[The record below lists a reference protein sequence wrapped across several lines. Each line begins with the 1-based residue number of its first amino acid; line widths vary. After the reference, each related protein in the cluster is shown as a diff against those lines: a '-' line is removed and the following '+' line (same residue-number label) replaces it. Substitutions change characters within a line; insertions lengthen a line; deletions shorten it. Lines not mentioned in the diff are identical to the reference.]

1 MAMAKV
7 FFSDL
12 KTGRCSSVVEA
23 RLLRFWEARN
33 VKRGGELMWMD
44 LLMVDVNST
53 VMQVTI
59 SAGRLPQFREILR
72 AGTMFSVSGFDVS
85 RCAQNFRLTDS
96 SLMIRFNESTSF
108 QELTEPDSPLPDEAF
123 RFRNHSELIGLAN
136 TNTQLPDIIGEI
148 LSVRSTV
155 CDPPEEKNRVM
166 VTLKLDSDE
175 TVTLSFF
182 DAQAVA
188 FHKQLETMRVDPK
201 VMVITSINPKIVGG
215 RLFLNATSGTHVYF
229 DKKTRAGDALFYKL
243 VARDTGLP
251 SAAPLLRSYAK
262 VETMTIAD
270 LSSFIVSAESQEI
283 DFLCTGKVVRVDTE
297 KGWCYVACSKCS
309 KKLQRTESAFTCGVC
324 NNPHA
329 VGALRYR
336 VEMAIADD
344 TAEGTFVWFDG
355 VLTKLHSIRASE
367 AAQMLAEDGVNPEDT
382 RLPPFIAD
390 MEGRTYTFQVRVTA
404 FNFTE
409 HHKTFTITR
418 IAEDHGRLTEDGV
431 GSDGDGDDDDDNPN
445 IKTPP
450 AADDQGGTS
459 KARKKTDAGTSNVVK
474 KARADPG
481 ASDPKSNNER
491 SLGAYGGTAC
501 DRVSMRVSSTGTHNE
516 LTLLTDEIGYG
527 DQMAI
532 ESRLARRARMAIRS
546 SKRTQSTSIANTQ
559 PMKKRR
565 VGRPMIISA
574 SPTPASVPSDAHPP
588 DTPYAVSSRIARQL
602 RLSIRRQ
609 KKTARLTASASATGK
624 KGHKP
629 CDKWDIVSC
638 PSCGALLWN
647 AEATGVQTSRD
658 AKQFSLCCQRGR
670 IIVDKRFLISRSETP
685 HEALAHAAYP
695 NFLQNYRDKDYLKE
709 RAVLT
714 PTNNTVHEVNAYLLS
729 KIPSQAR

>member
-1 MAMAKV
+1 MAKV

-12 KTGRCSSVVEA
+12 KSGRCSSVVEA

-44 LLMVDVNST
+44 VLMVDVNVLVPST

-59 SAGRLPQFREILR
+59 SAGRLPQFREKLH

-108 QELTEPDSPLPDEAF
+108 QELTEPDSPLPEEAF

-148 LSVRSTV
+148 LSVKSTV

-182 DAQAVA
+182 DSQAVA
-188 FHKQLETMRVDPK
+188 FHIQLEAMRVDPK
-201 VMVITSINPKIVGG
+201 VMVVTSINPKIVRG

-229 DKKTRAGDALFYKL
+229 DKKTEAGAALFYRL
-243 VARDTGLP
+243 VARDNGLP
-251 SAAPLLRSYAK
+251 SAAPLLKSYAK

-270 LSSFIVSAESQEI
+270 LSSFIVSAASQEI
-283 DFLCTGKVVRVDTE
+283 DFLCTGRVVRIDTD

-309 KKLQRTESAFTCGVC
+309 KILQRTKSAFTCGVC
-324 NNPHA
+324 NNPQA

-336 VEMAIADD
+336 VEMAISDD
-344 TAEGTFVWFDG
+344 TAEGIFVWFDG

-390 MEGRTYTFQVRVTA
+390 MEGKTYTFQVRVTA

-418 IAEDHGRLTEDGV
+418 IAEDHGRLTADDV
-431 GSDGDGDDDDDNPN
+431 VNNGDDDDDDDDDASQTIEPS
-445 IKTPP
+445 T
-450 AADDQGGTS
+450 AAGDQGGTS
-459 KARKKTDAGTSNVVK
+459 KARKKTGAGASKVVK
-474 KARADPG
+474 KARAG
-481 ASDPKSNNER
+481 
-491 SLGAYGGTAC
+491 
-501 DRVSMRVSSTGTHNE
+501 
-516 LTLLTDEIGYG
+516 
-527 DQMAI
+527 
-532 ESRLARRARMAIRS
+532 
-546 SKRTQSTSIANTQ
+546 
-559 PMKKRR
+559 
-565 VGRPMIISA
+565 
-574 SPTPASVPSDAHPP
+574 
-588 DTPYAVSSRIARQL
+588 
-602 RLSIRRQ
+602 
-609 KKTARLTASASATGK
+609 
-624 KGHKP
+624 
-629 CDKWDIVSC
+629 
-638 PSCGALLWN
+638 
-647 AEATGVQTSRD
+647 
-658 AKQFSLCCQRGR
+658 
-670 IIVDKRFLISRSETP
+670 
-685 HEALAHAAYP
+685 
-695 NFLQNYRDKDYLKE
+695 
-709 RAVLT
+709 
-714 PTNNTVHEVNAYLLS
+714 
-729 KIPSQAR
+729 

>member
-1 MAMAKV
+1 MAMSKV

-12 KTGRCSSVVEA
+12 KSGRCSSVVEA

-44 LLMVDVNST
+44 LLMIDVNST

-59 SAGRLPQFREILR
+59 SAGRLPQFREKLL

-108 QELTEPDSPLPDEAF
+108 QELTEPDSPLPEEAF

-136 TNTQLPDIIGEI
+136 SNTQLPDIIGEI
-148 LSVRSTV
+148 LSVKSTV

-182 DAQAVA
+182 DSQAVA
-188 FHKQLETMRVDPK
+188 FHIQLEAMRVDPK
-201 VMVITSINPKIVGG
+201 VMVVTSINPKIVGG
-215 RLFLNATSGTHVYF
+215 RLFLNATSGTHVYS
-229 DKKTRAGDALFYKL
+229 DKKTEAGAALFYRL

-251 SAAPLLRSYAK
+251 SAAPLLKSYAK

-270 LSSFIVSAESQEI
+270 LSSFIVSAASQEI
-283 DFLCTGKVVRVDTE
+283 DFLCTGRVVRIDTD

-324 NNPHA
+324 NNPQA

-336 VEMAIADD
+336 VEMAISDD

-382 RLPPFIAD
+382 MLPPFIAA
-390 MEGRTYTFQVRVTA
+390 MEGKTYTFQVRVTA

-418 IAEDHGRLTEDGV
+418 VAEEHGRLPVDDV
-431 GSDGDGDDDDDNPN
+431 VNNGDDDDDDDDDASPT
-445 IKTPP
+445 IKPST
-450 AADDQGGTS
+450 AAGDQGGTS
-459 KARKKTDAGTSNVVK
+459 KARKKTGAEASKVVK
-474 KARADPG
+474 KARAG
-481 ASDPKSNNER
+481 
-491 SLGAYGGTAC
+491 
-501 DRVSMRVSSTGTHNE
+501 
-516 LTLLTDEIGYG
+516 
-527 DQMAI
+527 
-532 ESRLARRARMAIRS
+532 
-546 SKRTQSTSIANTQ
+546 
-559 PMKKRR
+559 
-565 VGRPMIISA
+565 
-574 SPTPASVPSDAHPP
+574 
-588 DTPYAVSSRIARQL
+588 
-602 RLSIRRQ
+602 
-609 KKTARLTASASATGK
+609 
-624 KGHKP
+624 
-629 CDKWDIVSC
+629 
-638 PSCGALLWN
+638 
-647 AEATGVQTSRD
+647 
-658 AKQFSLCCQRGR
+658 
-670 IIVDKRFLISRSETP
+670 
-685 HEALAHAAYP
+685 
-695 NFLQNYRDKDYLKE
+695 
-709 RAVLT
+709 
-714 PTNNTVHEVNAYLLS
+714 
-729 KIPSQAR
+729 

>member
-59 SAGRLPQFREILR
+59 SAGRLPQFREMLR

-108 QELTEPDSPLPDEAF
+108 QELTEPDSTLPDEAF

-148 LSVRSTV
+148 LSVKSTV

-262 VETMTIAD
+262 VETLTIAD

-283 DFLCTGKVVRVDTE
+283 DFLCTGKVVRVDTD

-336 VEMAIADD
+336 VEMAISDD

-355 VLTKLHSIRASE
+355 ALTKLHSIRASE
-367 AAQMLAEDGVNPEDT
+367 AAQMLSEDGVNPEDT

-390 MEGRTYTFQVRVTA
+390 MEGKTYTFQVRVTA

-418 IAEDHGRLTEDGV
+418 IAEDHGRLTVDGV
-431 GSDGDGDDDDDNPN
+431 GNDGDGGDDDDNLN

-450 AADDQGGTS
+450 AADDQGGTG
-459 KARKKTDAGTSNVVK
+459 KARKKTDAGTSNMGARKEAKYLYGVLLMATGMINKGK
-474 KARADPG
+474 KILSKLTDAIGLDSVERSWENVQASLSHLTVEMKDKTRKRDLDPG
-481 ASDPKSNNER
+481 ASDPRSNNER

-501 DRVSMRVSSTGTHNE
+501 DRASMGVSSTGTHNE
-516 LTLLTDEIGYG
+516 LTLLTDEFGYG

-546 SKRTQSTSIANTQ
+546 SKRTQSSSIASTQ
-559 PMKKRR
+559 PMKKRK

-609 KKTARLTASASATGK
+609 KKTARLTASASETGT

-647 AEATGVQTSRD
+647 AEATGVQTNRD

-670 IIVDKRFLISRSETP
+670 VRLP
-685 HEALAHAAYP
+685 P
-695 NFLQNYRDKDYLKE
+695 
-709 RAVLT
+709 
-714 PTNNTVHEVNAYLLS
+714 
-729 KIPSQAR
+729 